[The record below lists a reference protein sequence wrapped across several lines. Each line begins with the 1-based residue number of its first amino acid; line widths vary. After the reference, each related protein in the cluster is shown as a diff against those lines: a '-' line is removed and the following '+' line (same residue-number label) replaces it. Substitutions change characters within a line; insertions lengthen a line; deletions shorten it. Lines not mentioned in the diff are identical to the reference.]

1 MSTESEV
8 EAPVEEE
15 APAPVVE
22 TVYSLK
28 NLAEVLGQWS
38 SGQIRRRTVEGLL
51 KSSTEEDDNLDDI
64 EKIPELIRLWMAD
77 KSQFKRNTEN
87 YLLKLDTY
95 ELVGESRDLSDEKKK
110 EVLNT
115 LTELC
120 INVSHRRL
128 STEQINTILDNLY
141 N

>member
-1 MSTESEV
+1 MDSR
-8 EAPVEEE
+8 
-15 APAPVVE
+15 
-22 TVYSLK
+22 YK
-28 NLAEVLGQWS
+28 G
-38 SGQIRRRTVEGLL
+38 
-51 KSSTEEDDNLDDI
+51 
-64 EKIPELIRLWMAD
+64 
-77 KSQFKRNTEN
+77 NTEN
-87 YLLKLDTY
+87 YLLKLETY